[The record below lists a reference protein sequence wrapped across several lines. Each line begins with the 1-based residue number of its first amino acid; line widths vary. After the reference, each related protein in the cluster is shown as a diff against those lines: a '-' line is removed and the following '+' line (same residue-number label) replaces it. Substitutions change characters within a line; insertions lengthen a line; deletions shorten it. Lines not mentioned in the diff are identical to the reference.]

1 MFIKLSFVD
10 ESKKLVFKEEYKN
23 PASLRAVVT
32 KLKGY
37 ADDEFDLVFIDM
49 ENEQITLRDELD
61 MAYFLEQVKDG
72 RKYLE
77 LMVINKPE
85 EEPEFKIVEKAEQS
99 EEEKENDYDV
109 VLKSEVVEEKKAEE
123 PIVEV
128 EELGEEVKEEI
139 PFDEQIVPALA
150 KKLENNDVVCDFAI
164 EQVEPENQVVL
175 EENLPELGGKVI
187 VEITPETTV
196 VEHKEEKEPIT
207 TEDVEP
213 VPVEDKEPVA
223 EPKEEASSEEERLGE
238 LPFDNFF
245 GGLFKS
251 IGHAVKE
258 HRKKLKEQKKIR
270 NKNKKK
276 QQKKC
281 VWLAKHPKN
290 EPEVTV
296 HMNIYCDGCNVG
308 PIVGKRFNC
317 MVCPD
322 FDFCESC
329 EAKKMHNHPM
339 MRLNT
344 PMQQWKLHKLKKKFS
359 KVNNQSVHPLG
370 FFPFRGFGPR
380 GGCGPKHGFGP
391 RGGFGGHGPC
401 IKKPHFHKQNNQ
413 ANNPEERA
421 DKLQML
427 NFMLGDTIN
436 QQEKEALVDKHPN
449 LDIIKFAKFVKKAYK
464 N

>member
-1 MFIKLSFVD
+1 MFIKLSFID

-61 MAYFLEQVKDG
+61 MAYFLEQVNDG

-109 VLKSEVVEEKKAEE
+109 VLKSEVVEEKKEEE
-123 PIVEV
+123 PVVEL
-128 EELGEEVKEEI
+128 EESAEEVKEEI

-150 KKLENNDVVCDFAI
+150 NKLENHDVVCDFAI

-175 EENLPELGGKVI
+175 EENLPELDDKVI
-187 VEITPETTV
+187 VEVTPETTE
-196 VEHKEEKEPIT
+196 VEHKEEEAIT
-207 TEDVEP
+207 TEAVEP
-213 VPVEDKEPVA
+213 VPAENKEPVA
-223 EPKEEASSEEERLGE
+223 EPKEEHSSEEEKLGE

-281 VWLAKHPKN
+281 AWLAKHGKN
-290 EPEVTV
+290 ESEVTV
-296 HMNIYCDGCNVG
+296 HRNIFCDGCNVG

-322 FDFCESC
+322 FDFCEQC

-359 KVNNQSVHPLG
+359 KVNKEPVHPVG
-370 FFPFRGFGPR
+370 FFPFR
-380 GGCGPKHGFGP
+380 GFGP

-401 IKKPHFHKQNNQ
+401 VRKPHFHKQHNP
-413 ANNPEERA
+413 ANNLEERA